1 MSVNL
6 TQSHQKEVEL
16 EHFLQLFRSRVTKHL
31 QTIEAEFE
39 DLQSDR
45 LSADDVYNQ
54 KDIYDA
60 LQLLLFAVK
69 SNVQIEMR
77 ELINMNALLLKQA
90 METAQKHKIDLTLD
104 IGAVE
109 NRGMDRGLV
118 IDCMTRIRSVE
129 LLNRVERL
137 DVAEWTSNCKSI
149 AALDERKASPKVSST
164 ELSLHRSEDRIRELE
179 SQLRNNEQHISKSKQ
194 FQAMRQMIDKKNEQL
209 RVLRERLQ
217 RYESDNEQLIE
228 DD

>member
-1 MSVNL
+1 
-6 TQSHQKEVEL
+6 
-16 EHFLQLFRSRVTKHL
+16 
-31 QTIEAEFE
+31 
-39 DLQSDR
+39 
-45 LSADDVYNQ
+45 
-54 KDIYDA
+54 
-60 LQLLLFAVK
+60 
-69 SNVQIEMR
+69 
-77 ELINMNALLLKQA
+77 
-90 METAQKHKIDLTLD
+90 
-104 IGAVE
+104 
-109 NRGMDRGLV
+109 MDRGLV

-194 FQAMRQMIDKKNEQL
+194 FQAMRQIIDKKNEQL

>member
-6 TQSHQKEVEL
+6 TQSHQKEL

-109 NRGMDRGLV
+109 NR
-118 IDCMTRIRSVE
+118 E

-194 FQAMRQMIDKKNEQL
+194 FQAMRQIIDKKNEQL

>member
-194 FQAMRQMIDKKNEQL
+194 FQAMRQIIDKKNEQL

>member
-6 TQSHQKEVEL
+6 TQSHQKEL

-194 FQAMRQMIDKKNEQL
+194 FQAMRQIIDKKNEQL

>member
-109 NRGMDRGLV
+109 NR
-118 IDCMTRIRSVE
+118 E

-194 FQAMRQMIDKKNEQL
+194 FQAMRQIIDKKNEQL